1 MLIILTLIH
10 QLLAQDNIKYE
21 FKKYEKFDLG
31 DMSVKGDLIAP
42 GDLSVR
48 ERAIRTP
55 HLQIY
60 ERENFEN
67 FSELRTKLSR

>member
-1 MLIILTLIH
+1 
-10 QLLAQDNIKYE
+10 LLAQDNIKYE

-55 HLQIY
+55 ALQIY